1 MRHNRAIVIFFAF
14 ALTSI
19 SAASAEIADLCRSEV
34 ANEFFSRYRSEEL
47 RGTVFSLRAIGTGQ
61 ELLAAHGDEMMIPAS
76 VLKLLTTYAA
86 LKELKGEYQFLTEF
100 LFYPAPDSVLVVRGF
115 GDPTMTEER
124 LYEVVDD
131 LARAGIGSIKKV
143 VLDSSAFRAE
153 RKRTGINPYQAANT
167 ALPLNFNS
175 VNVRGQVVGA
185 KKVFSTTSFYRSPIM
200 AKLAVGDT
208 PSVVFSDD
216 ASTVQMTLP
225 KNGVPVED
233 NYAVEEPEDFFGQVF
248 LGILKMRGVAIPS
261 AVLSSGQGLNS
272 GQGLISGQV
281 ASSGKAPE
289 REPSLRIV
297 AKSKE
302 LANVLADMNRYSSNF
317 LAEQIAYQLG
327 RDSTG
332 SFFDYERGLAKIA
345 ALYKSLGAGSVALA
359 DASGLSKENRIT
371 ASGVTKLIA
380 ESVRDRE
387 IGPDFEA
394 SLSRFGRRGTLKKR
408 SLQGP
413 SKVNG
418 EETIW
423 AKTGTVDGVSAI
435 AGTVELRDK
444 TAAAFA
450 IITNGASKTESI
462 DRENS
467 LLRAFLRCGLSSPSS
482 RERSR

>member
-34 ANEFFSRYRSEEL
+34 ANEFFSRYRSEEG

-261 AVLSSGQGLNS
+261 AVLG
-272 GQGLISGQV
+272 SGQV

-332 SFFDYERGLAKIA
+332 SSFDYERGLAKIA

-394 SLSRFGRRGTLKKR
+394 SLSRFGRRGTLKRR